1 MNCIP
6 LGYMFPMLL
15 HIFHINVHLFPIFF
29 QPFPRFFPPFPIFF
43 PCLVAQIRRLDVP
56 GGRGRRHLV
65 RHRGRR
71 RKSADPGRAAVAV
84 RAQRHGDAA
93 QDSSIIFNVD
103 DDIRDLFN

>member
-1 MNCIP
+1 
-6 LGYMFPMLL
+6 MFGCSNPT
-15 HIFHINVHLFPIFF
+15 
-29 QPFPRFFPPFPIFF
+29 
-43 PCLVAQIRRLDVP
+43 LDVP

-103 DDIRDLFN
+103 DDIRDYYFMTMIYNYPLVN